1 MAKAKKLIAASVI
14 TGFCLAVT
22 TAAQAQDANA
32 QFPYISDITNPG
44 VAVQVEKDQIQ
55 DYEELGSP
63 FTHAISL
70 HGRDGVAY
78 VSQNGRFILRGVIFD
93 SWNGETIQTMDE
105 LRSSKK
111 TLNLS
116 ELGLKA
122 DDIDPMWYGT
132 GLKEVTIFV
141 DPLCPFCGQLFD
153 EILGDPRYA
162 QEYKFKILTVPFL
175 GEDSTKAVTV
185 LSCATNREEALRALM
200 TKDRRWMQTQAAPDN
215 CKPEPIMQRTIL
227 SQMLGV
233 TGVPYI
239 IGAEGGIARG
249 MPADLRTFLAS
260 N

>member
-1 MAKAKKLIAASVI
+1 MAKAKKLMAAAVF
-14 TGFCLAVT
+14 TGFCLSVT
-22 TAAQAQDANA
+22 GAAAQEPSAQI
-32 QFPYISDITNPG
+32 PYISDFTNPG
-44 VAVQVEKDQIQ
+44 VAVQVEKDQIKE
-55 DYEELGSP
+55 YEQLVSP

-70 HGRDGVAY
+70 HGRDGIAY

-93 SWNGETIQTMDE
+93 TWNGETIQTMDQ
-105 LRSSKK
+105 LRNTKK

-116 ELGLKA
+116 ELGLK
-122 DDIDPMWYGT
+122 DEDIDPMFYGT
-132 GLKEVTIFV
+132 GPKKVTVFV

-153 EILGDPRYA
+153 EMLGNPSYA
-162 QEYKFKILTVPFL
+162 QEYTFKILTVPFL
-175 GEDSTKAVTV
+175 GDDSTKAVTAI
-185 LSCATNREEALRALM
+185 SCATNREEALRALM
-200 TKDRRWMQTQAAPDN
+200 TKDRRWMQTQAAPESCN
-215 CKPEPIMQRTIL
+215 PEPIMQRTIL